1 MEEAEREEEEEGEEE
16 EEESPKELE
25 PEEEEMAMAGEGL
38 GFCATGFGR
47 KKEFAVK
54 KSRFGVR
61 LNSKR
66 WETDRQF
73 HVLRGASCRDVVS
86 SLVVAAIL
94 MSINGKMK

>member
-1 MEEAEREEEEEGEEE
+1 MEEAEREEEEGDGEEE

-61 LNSKR
+61 LNSEKMEDGSAVSHSTR
-66 WETDRQF
+66 SQLQRRCVF
-73 HVLRGASCRDVVS
+73 LGGCNVV
-86 SLVVAAIL
+86 
-94 MSINGKMK
+94 NEH